1 MAKRRNYKTKA
12 KGKTIVLG
20 LTCALLGLTTAG
32 LIAKVTNDEYG
43 WADNIKAQIV
53 ARDYTI
59 FVNNEE
65 VKVESFHEDENIYC
79 YVVDLQVGDE
89 LVTQYQDDILTLG
102 ESEETSF
109 VATIEGEHKVYINE
123 EYQVCVVAPVVEAE

>member
-20 LTCALLGLTTAG
+20 LTCALLGLTTVG

-43 WADNIKAQIV
+43 WADNLKAQIV

-65 VKVESFHEDENIYC
+65 VEVESFHEDGNIYC

-89 LVTQYQDDILTLG
+89 LVTMHKDEALKIIDSDETVFTCEIAGQYDVLVNEDYEVTIVVP
-102 ESEETSF
+102 EE
-109 VATIEGEHKVYINE
+109 
-123 EYQVCVVAPVVEAE
+123 